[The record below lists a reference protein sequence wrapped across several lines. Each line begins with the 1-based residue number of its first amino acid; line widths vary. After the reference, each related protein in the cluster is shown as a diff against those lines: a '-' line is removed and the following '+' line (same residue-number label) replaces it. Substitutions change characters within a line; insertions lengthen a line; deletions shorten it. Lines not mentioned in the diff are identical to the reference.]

1 MEKVQDKYS
10 WKLTDLFE
18 SREDFYKAIK
28 EMKSDLKQIETYQG
42 NLCESSEKIISM
54 LSFIRNI
61 INEI

>member
-42 NLCESSEKIISM
+42 NLCESSEK
-54 LSFIRNI
+54 LYQCYHYF
-61 INEI
+61 